1 MIQTKT
7 ILDLLSASRALASL
21 GHETRLQ
28 IFKLL
33 VEKAPSACTVGEIKE
48 LLAIP
53 GTTLNFHLKELVT
66 VGLIEQWQESR
77 YVHCR
82 ANISSMN
89 QLIQFLTDNCC
100 QGKPCHD
107 C

>member
-1 MIQTKT
+1 MPITQTKP
-7 ILDLLSASRALASL
+7 DLLSASKAMASL

-33 VEKAPSACTVGEIKE
+33 VEKAPHAYTVGEIKE

-53 GTTLNFHLKELVT
+53 GTTLNFHLKELAAVN
-66 VGLIEQWQESR
+66 LIEQWQESR

-100 QGKPCHD
+100 QGTPCHD

>member
-1 MIQTKT
+1 MTET
-7 ILDLLSASRALASL
+7 ILKLDLLSASKALASL

-33 VEKAPSACTVGEIKE
+33 VEKAPQSYTVGELKE

-53 GTTLNFHLKELVT
+53 GTTLNFHLKELAAVN
-66 VGLIEQWQESR
+66 LIEQWQESR
-77 YVHCR
+77 YVHCK

-89 QLIQFLTDNCC
+89 QLLQFLTDNCC
-100 QGKPCHD
+100 QGNPCHD